1 MYIYDFILHTNLEV
15 VSMYIKLDIQTEFE
29 VKSLT
34 DLPKLKLLM
43 ENLNM
48 KINKSQLA
56 RELSVDRRTI
66 EKYLNGFTPKQTKTK
81 VSKVDEYYEVIAA
94 LLSSDS
100 KQTFYYKRALWQY
113 LTDNHGLQCSQSA
126 FRTYINKRPEF
137 KAYFDEGKRMTSN
150 HSTCIRYETQPGE
163 QAQLDWKENIQFE
176 MKDGEIVYINVAVLL
191 LSYSR
196 FRVFHLSISK
206 SQSVLL

>member
-1 MYIYDFILHTNLEV
+1 
-15 VSMYIKLDIQTEFE
+15 MYIKLDIQTEFE

-66 EKYLNGFTPKQTKTK
+66 DKYLNGFTPKQTRTK
-81 VSKVDEYYEVIAA
+81 VSKIDEYYKDIAT

-100 KQTFYYKRALWQY
+100 KQTFYYKRVLWQY

-126 FRTYINKRPEF
+126 FRAYINKRPEF
-137 KAYFDEGKRMTSN
+137 KAYFDEGKRMISN
-150 HSTCIRYETQPGE
+150 HSTGIRYETQPGE
-163 QAQLDWKENIQFE
+163 QLSSEYGVSEVTVYKWIKIYSPITSVDEDEITLEDLKRMKKEMLRLKEEN
-176 MKDGEIVYINVAVLL
+176 EILKKAMAIFA
-191 LSYSR
+191 R
-196 FRVFHLSISK
+196 K
-206 SQSVLL
+206 